1 MRAMRPHV
9 LLFAMTVMLA
19 AAAALVAAL
28 VEPAAA
34 QQVPDTLFDTSIAR
48 PMWAE
53 GSGPRLVLDQAHFNF
68 HTLAGRYR
76 PFGDLARHD
85 GFRVGAGTAAF
96 TRESLT
102 ACDLL
107 VIANA
112 AGELDLGGANA
123 EHDAFTP
130 DECAAV
136 RAWVEKGGA
145 LLLIADHAPFG
156 AATASLARALGVDL
170 RNSYTADPRRGAK
183 GSEMNPV
190 YEPGAGLDTTHAI
203 VRGRDA
209 SERVRRVKAFTGE
222 SVAGPPGAVSI
233 CALSDEAYDIRMSF
247 VEFQRAR
254 GKVPKDARVPAS
266 GRAQLIAFALGK
278 GRVVVAGEAA
288 MFTAQLAGPG
298 GEYQM
303 GMNEPGLDNRQFATN
318 VLRWLAKKL

>member
-1 MRAMRPHV
+1 MRPHV
-9 LLFAMTVMLA
+9 LLSALFLTLALA
-19 AAAALVAAL
+19 ARAAA
-28 VEPAAA
+28 PATA

-53 GSGPRLVLDQAHFNF
+53 GAGPRLVLDEAHFNF

-85 GFRVGAGTAAF
+85 GFRVSAGTTAF
-96 TRESLT
+96 TRESLA

-112 AGELDLGGANA
+112 AGELDLGGASA
-123 EHDAFTP
+123 ERDAFTP

-136 RAWVEKGGA
+136 RAWIEKGGA

-170 RNSYTADPRRGAK
+170 RNCYTADPRRGAR
-183 GSEMNPV
+183 GSETNPI
-190 YEPGAGLDTTHAI
+190 YEAGAGLDTTHAI

-209 SERVRRVKAFTGE
+209 SERVRRVKTFTGE
-222 SVAGPPGAVSI
+222 SVAGPPGAVNV

-254 GKVPKDARVPAS
+254 GKVPKDARVPAK
-266 GRAQLIAFALGK
+266 GRAQVIAFTLGK
-278 GRVVVAGEAA
+278 GRVVVSGEAA
-288 MFTAQLAGPG
+288 MFSAQLAGPG
-298 GEYQM
+298 GEFKM
-303 GMNEPGLDNRQFATN
+303 GMNQPGNDNRQLAIN
-318 VLRWLAKKL
+318 VMRWLARRLP

>member
-1 MRAMRPHV
+1 MRPHV
-9 LLFAMTVMLA
+9 FRFAMLVMLA
-19 AAAALVAAL
+19 AAFAAA
-28 VEPAAA
+28 PAAA

-48 PMWAE
+48 PAWTVGE
-53 GSGPRLVLDQAHFNF
+53 GPRLVLDQAHFNF
-68 HTLAGRYR
+68 HRLAGRYR

-85 GFRVGAGTAAF
+85 GFRVSAGTAPLG
-96 TRESLT
+96 RESL
-102 ACDLL
+102 AECDLL

-112 AGELDLGGANA
+112 AGALDMGDSTA

-136 RAWVEKGGA
+136 RAWIEKGGA

-183 GSEMNPV
+183 GSETNPI

-222 SVAGPPGAVSI
+222 SIAGPPGAVKV
-233 CALSDEAYDIRMSF
+233 CALSDEAYDITMSF
-247 VEFQRAR
+247 AAFQRAR
-254 GKVPKDARVPAS
+254 GKVPKSARLSAS
-266 GRAQLIAFALGK
+266 GRAQVIAFTLGK

-298 GEYQM
+298 GEYKM
-303 GMNEPGLDNRQFATN
+303 GMNEPGIDNRQFATN
-318 VLRWLAKKL
+318 VLRWLARRLP